1 MCFESKERLPP
12 THTHKKKKKKISLSS
27 SSTTPPPPTE
37 KDHHKSLS
45 TKSTSSSNNA
55 PRDFDDFD
63 DFDDAEEE
71 EETRKKK
78 ERDLSA
84 VFLSF
89 QKRGGRRSFFF
100 SSCLH
105 LFWTRR
111 TRISFAMMMMMMM
124 MMMPTTTTTQKYH
137 HHRSPQK
144 KKHATTSRRRKTTVG
159 VPSSTRSF
167 SSSSSSSSSSFD
179 GEWVTYRFGDDDD
192 DGENDNNNK
201 KADETKRTQQQQQ
214 HPTTTTTQKPK
225 KETTTTTTTPKKK
238 KKKKKKETPPNN
250 NNEEEKT
257 KKKSVCIVGG
267 CGRIGSLL
275 TAKIVRD
282 SERYDKV
289 HVLTRD
295 ARSERA
301 EKMRKEY
308 AAETATSRGGER
320 LTIGECDVVNDTA
333 EKVRESVKGYDE
345 VIACFGAQRI
355 SKPFD
360 WITNAENAD
369 ETHPKSVNFLG
380 VRKLAFAAKESGCER
395 FVRVT
400 GMSVGYSAF
409 DFIAVLLNNVLSMTI
424 KFQLLGELAIRDA
437 CVANDETQKR
447 MSYTIVRPGN
457 LTDQEGIDANDE
469 NSTNNSNSDGS
480 TTTKTVKKNNE
491 NVVVL
496 THGTNHIDASKISRE
511 DVASLIYVALQNREA
526 TENVTLSI
534 SGANKATSSTRSAFR
549 WDPARGAYWETQ
561 AVDDANVQVLSKW
574 SEVDVNKFQ
583 PDEKDDLKEKA
594 HQFWAWS
601 FLFAS
606 FGGAYLF
613 VRAVFSLVCFLAVR
627 VTSSGVGV
635 A

>member
-1 MCFESKERLPP
+1 
-12 THTHKKKKKKISLSS
+12 
-27 SSTTPPPPTE
+27 
-37 KDHHKSLS
+37 
-45 TKSTSSSNNA
+45 
-55 PRDFDDFD
+55 
-63 DFDDAEEE
+63 
-71 EETRKKK
+71 
-78 ERDLSA
+78 
-84 VFLSF
+84 
-89 QKRGGRRSFFF
+89 
-100 SSCLH
+100 
-105 LFWTRR
+105 
-111 TRISFAMMMMMMM
+111 MMMM
-124 MMMPTTTTTQKYH
+124 MMMPTTTTQKYYH
-137 HHRSPQK
+137 HHRCSPQK
-144 KKHATTSRRRKTTVG
+144 KRAAATSRERRKTTTVG
-159 VPSSTRSF
+159 VPSSTPHSF
-167 SSSSSSSSSSFD
+167 SSSSSSSFD

-192 DGENDNNNK
+192 DGEDNTKK
-201 KADETKRTQQQQQ
+201 KADETKKRTQQQQ

-238 KKKKKKETPPNN
+238 KKKKETPPNN
-250 NNEEEKT
+250 TNEEEEKT
-257 KKKSVCIVGG
+257 KKKKSVCIVGG

-289 HVLTRD
+289 RVLTRD

-561 AVDDANVQVLSKW
+561 AVNDANVQVLSKW

>member
-1 MCFESKERLPP
+1 MKKGDVVSLLRVFHIKRDSHFFPIFS
-12 THTHKKKKKKISLSS
+12 HKKRKRKRKYLSS
-27 SSTTPPPPTE
+27 STRDNRKGPPPISV
-37 KDHHKSLS
+37 DR
-45 TKSTSSSNNA
+45 TSSNA
-55 PRDFDDFD
+55 RDFD

-71 EETRKKK
+71 TRKKK
-78 ERDLSA
+78 KRDLS
-84 VFLSF
+84 VFLS
-89 QKRGGRRSFFF
+89 KNVVIVVLFF
-100 SSCLH
+100 SSWRIFCTFSKH
-105 LFWTRR
+105 PPEAARR
-111 TRISFAMMMMMMM
+111 TRISFAMMMMMM
-124 MMMPTTTTTQKYH
+124 PTTTQKYYH
-137 HHRSPQK
+137 HHSPQK
-144 KKHATTSRRRKTTVG
+144 KRVATSRRRKTTVG
-159 VPSSTRSF
+159 VPSSTHSF
-167 SSSSSSSSSSFD
+167 SSSSSSSFD

-192 DGENDNNNK
+192 DGEDNNNNK
-201 KADETKRTQQQQQ
+201 KADETKRTQQQQ
-214 HPTTTTTQKPK
+214 HPTTTTRPK
-225 KETTTTTTTPKKK
+225 KETTTTTTPKKK
-238 KKKKKKETPPNN
+238 KKKETPPN

-289 HVLTRD
+289 RVLTRD

-534 SGANKATSSTRSAFR
+534 SGANKATSGTRSAFR

>member
-1 MCFESKERLPP
+1 
-12 THTHKKKKKKISLSS
+12 
-27 SSTTPPPPTE
+27 
-37 KDHHKSLS
+37 
-45 TKSTSSSNNA
+45 
-55 PRDFDDFD
+55 
-63 DFDDAEEE
+63 
-71 EETRKKK
+71 
-78 ERDLSA
+78 
-84 VFLSF
+84 
-89 QKRGGRRSFFF
+89 
-100 SSCLH
+100 
-105 LFWTRR
+105 
-111 TRISFAMMMMMMM
+111 MMMMMMM
-124 MMMPTTTTTQKYH
+124 MMMPTTLMMPTTTTQKYY
-137 HHRSPQK
+137 HRSPPLLFDT
-144 KKHATTSRRRKTTVG
+144 KKHAFTDDDDDAVDHPRPPRRRKTVV
-159 VPSSTRSF
+159 VPSVSTNSSF
-167 SSSSSSSSSSFD
+167 SSSFD

-192 DGENDNNNK
+192 GEDNT
-201 KADETKRTQQQQQ
+201 KAVLDETKRTQQ
-214 HPTTTTTQKPK
+214 PTTTTTHPPPK
-225 KETTTTTTTPKKK
+225 KETTTPKKN
-238 KKKKKKETPPNN
+238 KKETPKETPPK
-250 NNEEEKT
+250 EET

-275 TAKIVRD
+275 TAKFVRD

-289 HVLTRD
+289 RVLTRD
-295 ARSERA
+295 ARTERA

-308 AAETATSRGGER
+308 AAEAAASRGGER
-320 LTIGECDVVNDTA
+320 LTIDECDVVNDTA

-437 CVANDETQKR
+437 CDANDETKKR

-469 NSTNNSNSDGS
+469 NSTNNSNSDSS
-480 TTTKTVKKNNE
+480 TTTKTTTTKTIKKNNE

-534 SGANKATSSTRSAFR
+534 SGANKATSGTRSAFR

-627 VTSSGVGV
+627 VTSSGVGL

>member
-1 MCFESKERLPP
+1 
-12 THTHKKKKKKISLSS
+12 
-27 SSTTPPPPTE
+27 
-37 KDHHKSLS
+37 
-45 TKSTSSSNNA
+45 
-55 PRDFDDFD
+55 
-63 DFDDAEEE
+63 
-71 EETRKKK
+71 
-78 ERDLSA
+78 
-84 VFLSF
+84 
-89 QKRGGRRSFFF
+89 
-100 SSCLH
+100 
-105 LFWTRR
+105 
-111 TRISFAMMMMMMM
+111 MMMMMM
-124 MMMPTTTTTQKYH
+124 MMMPTTTTTQKDH

-167 SSSSSSSSSSFD
+167 SSSSSSSSFD

-192 DGENDNNNK
+192 DGEDNTKK
-201 KADETKRTQQQQQ
+201 KADETKKRTQQQQ

-225 KETTTTTTTPKKK
+225 KETTTTTTTTPKK

-289 HVLTRD
+289 RVLTRD

-534 SGANKATSSTRSAFR
+534 SGANKATSGTRSAFR

>member
-1 MCFESKERLPP
+1 M
-12 THTHKKKKKKISLSS
+12 
-27 SSTTPPPPTE
+27 
-37 KDHHKSLS
+37 
-45 TKSTSSSNNA
+45 
-55 PRDFDDFD
+55 
-63 DFDDAEEE
+63 
-71 EETRKKK
+71 
-78 ERDLSA
+78 
-84 VFLSF
+84 
-89 QKRGGRRSFFF
+89 
-100 SSCLH
+100 
-105 LFWTRR
+105 
-111 TRISFAMMMMMMM
+111 
-124 MMMPTTTTTQKYH
+124 
-137 HHRSPQK
+137 
-144 KKHATTSRRRKTTVG
+144 
-159 VPSSTRSF
+159 
-167 SSSSSSSSSSFD
+167 
-179 GEWVTYRFGDDDD
+179 
-192 DGENDNNNK
+192 
-201 KADETKRTQQQQQ
+201 
-214 HPTTTTTQKPK
+214 
-225 KETTTTTTTPKKK
+225 
-238 KKKKKKETPPNN
+238 
-250 NNEEEKT
+250 
-257 KKKSVCIVGG
+257 GG

-289 HVLTRD
+289 RVLTRD

-437 CVANDETQKR
+437 CVANDETKNR